1 MANGDGDATRGR
13 IEIKIPEEQNDCIC
27 YVPTTYDPT
36 KAAGLLVWLHAPGEQ
51 DVDALLDTWKS
62 RCSQNNL
69 IFLAPQAANEGRW
82 TPGES
87 DFIRKTIDEV
97 IKTYS
102 IDESRVVMHGHQGGG
117 SMSYLVGFAHRDIVR
132 AIIPIDAVIPARTP
146 VRANDPIERLA
157 VYSITPATSR
167 LKAAITAGLK
177 RLANAKYPVHDR
189 SIANPDGTI
198 EEAQIQE
205 MLRWLD
211 TLDRI

>member
-1 MANGDGDATRGR
+1 
-13 IEIKIPEEQNDCIC
+13 
-27 YVPTTYDPT
+27 
-36 KAAGLLVWLHAPGEQ
+36 
-51 DVDALLDTWKS
+51 
-62 RCSQNNL
+62 
-69 IFLAPQAANEGRW
+69 
-82 TPGES
+82 
-87 DFIRKTIDEV
+87 
-97 IKTYS
+97 
-102 IDESRVVMHGHQGGG
+102 
-117 SMSYLVGFAHRDIVR
+117 MSYLVGFAHRDIVR

-211 TLDRI
+211 TLDLI